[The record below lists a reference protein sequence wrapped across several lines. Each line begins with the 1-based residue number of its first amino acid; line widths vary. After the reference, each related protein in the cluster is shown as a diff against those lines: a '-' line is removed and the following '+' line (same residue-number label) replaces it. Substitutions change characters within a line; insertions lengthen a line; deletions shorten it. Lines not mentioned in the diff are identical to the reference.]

1 MTEVTKEMC
10 CEDGQTVIS
19 IVVNNCCK
27 CGCECKEPEKPEPT
41 CPPVTQKPTCP
52 PVTPTCTPPDTPWA
66 TTTPS
71 PETPLTPTTPTF
83 TDGITIDF

>member
-41 CPPVTQKPTCP
+41 CPPVT
-52 PVTPTCTPPDTPWA
+52 PTCTPPDTPWA

>member
-10 CEDGQTVIS
+10 CEGGQTVIS

-41 CPPVTQKPTCP
+41 CPPVTPKPTCP
-52 PVTPTCTPPDTPWA
+52 PVTQTCTPPDTPW
-66 TTTPS
+66 
-71 PETPLTPTTPTF
+71 TPTTPTY
-83 TDGITIDF
+83 TATGTTPP

>member
-52 PVTPTCTPPDTPWA
+52 PVTQTCTPPDTPWA

-71 PETPLTPTTPTF
+71 PEAPPTPTF

>member
-52 PVTPTCTPPDTPWA
+52 PVTQTCTPPDTPWA

-71 PETPLTPTTPTF
+71 PETPPTPTF

>member
-10 CEDGQTVIS
+10 CEGGQTVIS

-41 CPPVTQKPTCP
+41 CPPVTPKPTCP
-52 PVTPTCTPPDTPWA
+52 PVTQTCTPPDTP
-66 TTTPS
+66 
-71 PETPLTPTTPTF
+71 TTPTY
-83 TDGITIDF
+83 TATGTIPP

>member
-52 PVTPTCTPPDTPWA
+52 PVTQTCTPPDTPWA

-71 PETPLTPTTPTF
+71 PETPPTPTF
-83 TDGITIDF
+83 TDGITIGF